1 MAEEKKSIE
10 ISYKANI
17 NDLKKK
23 LESLPDITKDEA
35 RKMVSALDRQLKQA
49 ERAAKK
55 SAEASKKAAQSS
67 SRAAKKGAKDFDR
80 LASSAASV
88 AGSFAAMG
96 AGLVMFQQQLADLT
110 NELTD
115 ASAKSGLAIETLA
128 GLRLAAEGS
137 GLEFSNLESGLIRFQ
152 TSMLDASRGSKS
164 MTDSFEALGVEVK
177 NADGSMRDADSVFNE
192 AIKSLGQMENTT
204 ERNALAMKLFGR
216 EGGAGLIQSGA
227 LDNLESMTALAREFG
242 VSINDDAV
250 NAMGTFQRKMAE
262 FGTVAEGTFQR
273 LLGSLGG
280 DNSVSMGID
289 AATKAMVYFGSIT
302 GDVIGAVS
310 QAFENYFGILQ
321 AVGLALTGD
330 FDLAKELMSDL
341 GEETSEA
348 GENLFNM
355 FDRANK
361 ELERFDDL
369 SKASLATN
377 NKIADS
383 AAAIASNET
392 KVTDEKKKQL
402 ELQKKLKKELEEAL
416 EFGDDDIKKLKA
428 KTEHEKQLFELQAS
442 EIEKQVIAIN
452 DKYDAELAKLEEK
465 ALVSGDIDAA
475 QAVAD
480 ELRKQRQEEL
490 NKLTEE
496 NAQKTLEHIM
506 ETSEQVVGGLGTITG
521 TASDLM
527 KQFAEENKAQSSES
541 FAIQKSLAIASIAMK
556 TAEAIMA
563 AQVLQPPPLNI
574 IAAANAAAIG
584 AAQLAKVQSQQPSF
598 HMGGVAPDEANA
610 KVLKGEAILSRS
622 AVQML
627 GGEQGI
633 RKIEQGNKQSNET
646 VVIIQPFKHFGRFAR
661 ELGYQKPKQT
671 GVRGY

>member
-1 MAEEKKSIE
+1 
-10 ISYKANI
+10 
-17 NDLKKK
+17 
-23 LESLPDITKDEA
+23 
-35 RKMVSALDRQLKQA
+35 
-49 ERAAKK
+49 
-55 SAEASKKAAQSS
+55 
-67 SRAAKKGAKDFDR
+67 
-80 LASSAASV
+80 
-88 AGSFAAMG
+88 
-96 AGLVMFQQQLADLT
+96 
-110 NELTD
+110 
-115 ASAKSGLAIETLA
+115 
-128 GLRLAAEGS
+128 
-137 GLEFSNLESGLIRFQ
+137 
-152 TSMLDASRGSKS
+152 
-164 MTDSFEALGVEVK
+164 
-177 NADGSMRDADSVFNE
+177 
-192 AIKSLGQMENTT
+192 
-204 ERNALAMKLFGR
+204 
-216 EGGAGLIQSGA
+216 
-227 LDNLESMTALAREFG
+227 
-242 VSINDDAV
+242 
-250 NAMGTFQRKMAE
+250 
-262 FGTVAEGTFQR
+262 
-273 LLGSLGG
+273 
-280 DNSVSMGID
+280 
-289 AATKAMVYFGSIT
+289 
-302 GDVIGAVS
+302 
-310 QAFENYFGILQ
+310 
-321 AVGLALTGD
+321 
-330 FDLAKELMSDL
+330 
-341 GEETSEA
+341 
-348 GENLFNM
+348 
-355 FDRANK
+355 
-361 ELERFDDL
+361 L

-416 EFGDDDIKKLKA
+416 EFGDDDIKKLTA
-428 KTEHEKQLFELQAS
+428 KTELEKQLFELQAT

-480 ELRKQRQEEL
+480 ELRKERQEEL

-527 KQFAEENKAQSSES
+527 QQFAEENKAQSSQS
-541 FAIQKSLAIASIAMK
+541 FAIQKSLAIASIGMK

-598 HMGGVAPDEANA
+598 HMGGVAPDEASA